1 MRLITVS
8 LVLLMG
14 PALGVGEEFEG
25 IDVDLIEKDDNR
37 FVHCEIDFPA
47 DSKQVLEAK
56 DYLQYTCY
64 EYVRRNFPE
73 KNLGDMREQ
82 TFTSGYALVALNN
95 PTNRLYVDMQLYAL
109 KVPKR
114 K

>member
-8 LVLLMG
+8 LVLLIG

-25 IDVDLIEKDDNR
+25 IDVDLIEKDDKR
-37 FVHCEIDFPA
+37 FVHCETDFPA
-47 DSKQVLEAK
+47 DSKQALEVK

-73 KNLGDMREQ
+73 KDLGDMREL
-82 TFTSGYALVALNN
+82 TLPSGHAWVALNN
-95 PTNRLYVDMQLYAL
+95 STNRLYVDMQLYAL